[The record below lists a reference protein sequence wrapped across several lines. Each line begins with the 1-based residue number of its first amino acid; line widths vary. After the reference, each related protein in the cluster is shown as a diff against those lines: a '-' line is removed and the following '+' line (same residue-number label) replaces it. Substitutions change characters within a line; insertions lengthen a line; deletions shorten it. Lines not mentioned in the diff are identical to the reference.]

1 MWSKKNYWKL
11 KLNKSRTLP
20 VLLLTAFALLS
31 QTATNDYLFPIK
43 PGQRNF
49 LAGNMSEIRP
59 NHFHTGLDIK
69 TEGRQGLPV
78 YAAADGYV
86 SRMKISSFGYGNVVY
101 LKHPNGTS
109 TVYAHLRDLEEPLAS
124 AMKAKI
130 YEAQQNEW
138 EYFPEPGELSVRR
151 GDVIAYSGNTG
162 SSGGPHLHFEIRDS
176 LDRAIDPLHVGFS
189 EIKDSTSPIVR
200 RVAISPLDADSRVN
214 GLFERQEFYL
224 TYRNGAFRVAETIR
238 ISGKVGIELWA
249 YDQLDEMY
257 NRNGFPIYEILDGAQ
272 PIFRSEVNK
281 VDFRL
286 GRHILLHTYRN
297 RYTRLYKLPANKF
310 TFYEPDSA
318 FSGAISA
325 LAGEAKSI
333 TVHLEDAYRNESRLE
348 LNFLGEEAPTQLRRY
363 NRTSGRQSV
372 EYRENQLIIHTP
384 VHDQGSLARFY
395 VHGYR
400 MEIPYAYEGSNKR
413 TYLWDMRLGVPDSV
427 DLCSETL
434 IPQVNARIPAGKEIH
449 FNDGQVSM
457 QFGKETLFDDLYLR
471 LQPFQEDGFPG
482 LAINDPY
489 TYLWN
494 SMQVQL
500 YLPEFRG
507 NKAQTQVYLLH
518 DNGYKSFQGGDWEGN
533 QIRFS
538 TRNFGT
544 FVLARDSLP
553 PSIRAVRVNSR
564 GLRFVIRDDLS
575 GIADFNAWVDG
586 EWIQLRYEHKQSLIQ
601 SDPPAGKVL
610 QGDVL
615 LKVRDRANN
624 EAIYRG
630 KI

>member
-1 MWSKKNYWKL
+1 MWSKKNYSKL
-11 KLNKSRTLP
+11 KLNKSRTLLFLF
-20 VLLLTAFALLS
+20 VTAFAFFS
-31 QTATNDYLFPIK
+31 QTERNYYLFPIK

-49 LAGNMSEIRP
+49 LAGNMSEIRS

-69 TEGRQGLPV
+69 TEGRQGLSV

-109 TVYAHLRDLEEPLAS
+109 TVYAHLRELEEPLAS
-124 AMKAKI
+124 AMKAKM
-130 YEAQQNEW
+130 YEVQQNEW
-138 EYFPEPGELSVRR
+138 EYFPEPGELSVRQ

-176 LDRAIDPLHVGFS
+176 LDRAIDPLHAGFS

-224 TYRNGAFRVAETIR
+224 TYRNGAFQVAETIR

-257 NRNGFPIYEILDGAQ
+257 NRNGFPIYELFDGTQ
-272 PIFRSEVNK
+272 RIFRSEVNQ

-297 RYTRLYKLPANKF
+297 RYTRLYKLPANQF
-310 TFYEPDSA
+310 AFYEPDTA
-318 FSGAISA
+318 FSGAVSA
-325 LAGEAKSI
+325 LPGEAKSI
-333 TVHLEDAYRNESRLE
+333 SVRLEDAYQNESRLE
-348 LNFLGEEAPTQLRRY
+348 LNFLGEEAPRQLGRY
-363 NRTSGRQSV
+363 NGTSGRQSV
-372 EYRENQLIIHTP
+372 EYRENQLIVHAP
-384 VHDQGSLARFY
+384 VQGQGSLARFY
-395 VHGYR
+395 VHGYSV
-400 MEIPYAYEGSNKR
+400 EIPYAYEGTNKR
-413 TYLWDMRLGVPDSV
+413 TYLWDMQLGIPDSV
-427 DLCSETL
+427 DLCSET
-434 IPQVNARIPAGKEIH
+434 IVPEINARIPAGKEIH
-449 FNDGQVSM
+449 FDDGQVHI
-457 QFGKETLFDDLYLR
+457 QFEKETLFDDLYLR
-471 LQPFQEDGFPG
+471 LQPFWEDGFPG

-489 TYLWN
+489 TYLWH
-494 SMQVQL
+494 SMHVQL
-500 YLPEFRG
+500 SFPEFKG

-518 DNGYKSFQGGDWEGN
+518 ENGYKSFLGGDWEGDRV
-533 QIRFS
+533 RFS
-538 TRNFGT
+538 TRNGGK

-553 PSIRAVRVNSR
+553 PSIRPIRVNNR
-564 GLRFVIRDDLS
+564 ELRFGIEDELS
-575 GIADFNAWVDG
+575 GIEDFNAWVDG
-586 EWIQLRYEHKQSLIQ
+586 QWIQLRYEHKQSLIR

-610 QGDVL
+610 KGEVL